1 MADIGDK
8 REKLHIYEFT
18 SALRYFRKNKS
29 DVLKSARDAS
39 RYFTWILFLHFK
51 SRIYEWLHFLYKNYS
66 SYQSTKKVSD

>member
-1 MADIGDK
+1 MGVFQRAEQYISATNMADIGDK

-51 SRIYEWLHFLYKNYS
+51 SRIYEWLHF
-66 SYQSTKKVSD
+66 